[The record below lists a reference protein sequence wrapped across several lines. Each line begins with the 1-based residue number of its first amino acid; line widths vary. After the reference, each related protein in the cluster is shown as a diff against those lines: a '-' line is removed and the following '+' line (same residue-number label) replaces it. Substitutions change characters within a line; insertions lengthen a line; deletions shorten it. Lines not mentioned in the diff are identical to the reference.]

1 MAEWFKAPVL
11 KTGRG
16 FRSLVGSNPTLSAT
30 GRLRMFVDTYR
41 FSMEPQRIAALR
53 RSVLSSLAHGVRH
66 PGDARLYVSNWR
78 ELIAGYAAFDD
89 AESRRMFSRAAHYRA
104 CPRLSP
110 VTRNKPLSDAL
121 NAFMRADDPHAPLAD
136 ALSVLGERYRVTYNE
151 LPFEIATIKYG
162 LYWTLVSQQY
172 YFRRGGVYVG
182 PSPGDTILD
191 CGSCLGDTAV
201 KFAAHAGP
209 AGRVYSFD
217 PFPPHASIAR
227 DVVARNGLEDRIK
240 VFCCGLS
247 DETKPDIHAALS
259 DPATGAAMRSDPGD
273 PWDLPIRWS
282 ASTISAAPKH

>member
-1 MAEWFKAPVL
+1 
-11 KTGRG
+11 
-16 FRSLVGSNPTLSAT
+16 
-30 GRLRMFVDTYR
+30 
-41 FSMEPQRIAALR
+41 
-53 RSVLSSLAHGVRH
+53 
-66 PGDARLYVSNWR
+66 
-78 ELIAGYAAFDD
+78 
-89 AESRRMFSRAAHYRA
+89 
-104 CPRLSP
+104 
-110 VTRNKPLSDAL
+110 
-121 NAFMRADDPHAPLAD
+121 
-136 ALSVLGERYRVTYNE
+136 VTYNE